1 MDEETSEAEG
11 VADGEEAA
19 VAAAQGVRG
28 DDDGRELDGDGDEQ
42 DEDEAQRRKATAE
55 GDDRIGDKRGEDEER
70 PGDRRDRHDDRGDA
84 DAGEELHGGKPTVGR
99 PNGPRGAGC
108 VGGG

>member
-1 MDEETSEAEG
+1 MDEETGEAEG

-19 VAAAQGVRG
+19 VTAAQGVRG
-28 DDDGRELDGDGDEQ
+28 DDDGRELDGDGDEE
-42 DEDEAQRRKATAE
+42 DEDEAQRREATAE

-84 DAGEELHGGKPTVGR
+84 DAGEELHGGKSTVGR